1 MNAVYVIS
9 LSPRIQTEESVEELL
24 EKHGLVSTGDD
35 DMDRHMIAMMM
46 TAQDIMP
53 DTEEKDDYCV
63 SFFTYTENGCSV

>member
-1 MNAVYVIS
+1 M
-9 LSPRIQTEESVEELL
+9 

-53 DTEEKDDYCV
+53 DTDEKDDYCV
-63 SFFTYTENGCSV
+63 STFTYIGNGCSV